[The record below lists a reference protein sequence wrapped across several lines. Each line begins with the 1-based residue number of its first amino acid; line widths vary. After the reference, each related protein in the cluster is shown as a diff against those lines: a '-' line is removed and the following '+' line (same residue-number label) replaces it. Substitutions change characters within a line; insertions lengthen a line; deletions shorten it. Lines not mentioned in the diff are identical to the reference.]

1 MTKEEF
7 AQLLGSKADFDEQS
21 EIVRTKA
28 KDLGMIVIGNLHGRI
43 ALCGAFNKEFE
54 SDDEADP
61 YEDLCFKLDKN
72 GVLPS
77 WETVLDDRYSM
88 EDAEAWLRE
97 FKEAHL
103 VTLRWDIERDYWF
116 FETDLPHAKFVL
128 KTFDGEPRGDAIVI
142 DAKDLQ

>member
-7 AQLLGSKADFDEQS
+7 AQLLNSKADFAEQS

-28 KDLGMIVIGNLHGRI
+28 KDLGMVVISNFHGSI
-43 ALCGAFNKEFE
+43 AVEGVMDDVV

-61 YEDLCFKLDKN
+61 YEDICLKLDKD

-103 VTLRWDIERDYWF
+103 VTLRWDFGRDYWF

-128 KTFDGEPRGDAIVI
+128 KNFNGQPPGDAIVI
-142 DAKDLQ
+142 DVKDLQ

>member
-7 AQLLGSKADFDEQS
+7 AQLLNSKADFDEQS
-21 EIVRTKA
+21 EIVRTQA
-28 KDLGMIVIGNLHGRI
+28 KDLGLIVIANLYGSI
-43 ALCGAFNKEFE
+43 TLEGVMDDVV
-54 SDDEADP
+54 SDDEADL
-61 YEDLCFKLDKN
+61 YEDLCFKLTRD
-72 GVLPS
+72 GVFPS

-97 FKEAHL
+97 FEEAHL
-103 VTLRWDIERDYWF
+103 VTLKWDVERDYWF

-142 DAKDLQ
+142 DVKDLQ